1 METSLKKQ
9 RDIAVKFRVA
19 MYVEM
24 FREITVSAQTEE
36 QAREFAENRV
46 RLRNKV
52 IENHGY
58 TIGDIEFI
66 NVEELKE

>member
-66 NVEELKE
+66 NVEELK

>member
-1 METSLKKQ
+1 MQTSLKKQ
-9 RDIAVKFRVA
+9 RDISVKYRVA

-52 IENHGY
+52 IEKNGY
-58 TIGDIEFI
+58 TIGDIEFV
-66 NVEELKE
+66 NVEELK